1 MKPIGLTFQ
10 VKQTGP
16 SKKLGFHMLQPWFP
30 KKSRALGALCS
41 DYILKKYRLFQIQ
54 KIRMKTEGFI
64 NWKLIKSH
72 KPYQSVIFYMK
83 TAAEFRS
90 AKKELE
96 TLFGNI
102 YLTYDRN
109 NQLLPY
115 SFTGLLD
122 QRIFKEFVRRT
133 VTTTQDVS
141 YLQSGYAI
149 VISGYPLHK
158 QEVIEAE
165 PHVLQNETA
174 YWTIYTKKD
183 NDPIQNI
190 IRSL

>member
-1 MKPIGLTFQ
+1 MPRSWSPKPG
-10 VKQTGP
+10 
-16 SKKLGFHMLQPWFP
+16 HD
-30 KKSRALGALCS
+30 AGALCS

-64 NWKLIKSH
+64 NWKLIKSQ
-72 KPYQSVIFYMK
+72 KPPQSVIFYMK

-96 TLFGNI
+96 LLFGNI

-165 PHVLQNETA
+165 AHVLQNETA

-183 NDPIQNI
+183 NDPIQQI

>member
-1 MKPIGLTFQ
+1 M
-10 VKQTGP
+10 
-16 SKKLGFHMLQPWFP
+16 
-30 KKSRALGALCS
+30 
-41 DYILKKYRLFQIQ
+41 D
-54 KIRMKTEGFI
+54 
-64 NWKLIKSH
+64 
-72 KPYQSVIFYMK
+72 

-96 TLFGNI
+96 LLFGNI

-109 NQLLPY
+109 NQLLPH

-165 PHVLQNETA
+165 AHVLQNETA

>member
-1 MKPIGLTFQ
+1 M
-10 VKQTGP
+10 
-16 SKKLGFHMLQPWFP
+16 
-30 KKSRALGALCS
+30 
-41 DYILKKYRLFQIQ
+41 
-54 KIRMKTEGFI
+54 
-64 NWKLIKSH
+64 N
-72 KPYQSVIFYMK
+72 

-96 TLFGNI
+96 SIFGNV
-102 YLTYDRN
+102 YLTYDGN
-109 NQLLPY
+109 NNLLPY

-149 VISGYPLHK
+149 VISGYPMHK

-165 PHVLQNETA
+165 AHVLQNETA

-183 NDPIQNI
+183 NDPIQQI

>member
-1 MKPIGLTFQ
+1 LLR
-10 VKQTGP
+10 V
-16 SKKLGFHMLQPWFP
+16 
-30 KKSRALGALCS
+30 
-41 DYILKKYRLFQIQ
+41 ILN
-54 KIRMKTEGFI
+54 ME
-64 NWKLIKSH
+64 
-72 KPYQSVIFYMK
+72 
-83 TAAEFRS
+83 TAKEIRS
-90 AKKELE
+90 AKLELE
-96 TLFGNI
+96 SLFGNI

-115 SFTGLLD
+115 SFTGLMD
-122 QRIFKEFVRRT
+122 QRVFKEFIRRT

-149 VISGYPLHK
+149 TISGYPMHK

-183 NDPIQNI
+183 NDPIQQI

>member
-1 MKPIGLTFQ
+1 
-10 VKQTGP
+10 
-16 SKKLGFHMLQPWFP
+16 MLQPWFP
-30 KKSRALGALCS
+30 EKSHELGALCT
-41 DYILKKYRLFQIQ
+41 DYILKKYRLFQIR
-54 KIRMKTEGFI
+54 KIRIKTEGFI
-64 NWKLIKSH
+64 NRRLIKSH
-72 KPYQSVIFYMK
+72 EPYQSVISYMN
-83 TAAEFRS
+83 TSAEFRS

-96 TLFGNI
+96 LLFGNI

-115 SFTGLLD
+115 SFTGLMD
-122 QRIFKEFVRRT
+122 QRVFKDFIRRT

-149 VISGYPLHK
+149 TISGYPMHK

-183 NDPIQNI
+183 NDPIQQI

>member
-1 MKPIGLTFQ
+1 M
-10 VKQTGP
+10 
-16 SKKLGFHMLQPWFP
+16 
-30 KKSRALGALCS
+30 
-41 DYILKKYRLFQIQ
+41 
-54 KIRMKTEGFI
+54 E
-64 NWKLIKSH
+64 
-72 KPYQSVIFYMK
+72 

-96 TLFGNI
+96 LLFGNI

-109 NQLLPY
+109 NQLWPY
-115 SFTGLLD
+115 TFTGLMD
-122 QRIFKEFVRRT
+122 QRVFKEFIRRT

-149 VISGYPLHK
+149 TISGYPMHK